1 MLHDNDASRNTSRS
15 RITAV
20 LGPTNTGK
28 THFALERMLAYR
40 SGMIGLPLRLLA
52 REIYDRVAAQKGAKA
67 VALITGE
74 EKIAPPNAQY
84 FVCTVEAMPLDRPID
99 CLVVDEIQL
108 AAHPE
113 RGHVFT
119 DRLLHA
125 RGRAETL
132 FLGAETMKPLI
143 SALVP
148 GVEIV
153 TRPRLSQLS
162 YTGYK
167 KPARLPPRSAIV
179 AFSAA
184 EVYRIAEFM
193 RQHRGGT
200 AVVLGALSPRTR
212 NAQVAMFESGEV
224 DYLVATDA
232 IGMGLNLDIAHVA
245 LSSDFKFDGRKGRRL
260 APEEVAQIAGRA
272 GRHMR
277 DGSFG
282 TTFELKELPEEMVEA
297 IEDHRFDPVPRLLW
311 RNTRLNF
318 ANPAALLASLE
329 TRPPQRCFIQMQDA
343 DDHLA
348 LKALATHLDS
358 EKRSIGR
365 DNTRLLWEICQIPD
379 FRKMMSDDHVRL
391 LGDIFGHLG
400 RRKGRIPADWV
411 GREIERLDETR
422 GTIEMLTAALA
433 SIRTWTY
440 VTAKP
445 GWVEDGDTLHD
456 KARETENRISDA
468 LHVALSERFVDRR
481 SATLARAVGART
493 DLLAGVR
500 ANGDVVVEGH
510 KMGELKGF
518 RFELDDSVTMGDREL
533 VQKTAHRALAQ
544 EMRTRVAAFAAEPTE
559 AFSLEPDGSL
569 RWNGVVVARLA
580 PSAKRLEPDVALV
593 KSDLLD
599 PAQEGQVAERLRVWM
614 QAETRRRLQTLFG
627 LVKTQEDSND
637 AELRGIAFRLL
648 EGSGIQPRDT
658 WELTG
663 KQEAWLKARGVTL
676 GHRWFYL
683 KGLLKPDVVGFL
695 ALLWNVQHGTKL
707 PAPKPNRMSFPAG
720 DQDADFCRAIG
731 YPVLGG
737 RAVRIDRLDDL
748 AGDLSSGH
756 EFPMK
761 RLTQSLTCT
770 PKEARAVI
778 EALTARPKREAPD
791 NRFRHSPFAGL
802 GEAVGG

>member
-1 MLHDNDASRNTSRS
+1 MTFSSHPK
-15 RITAV
+15 ITAV

-28 THFALERMLAYR
+28 THFALERMLGYR

-52 REIYDRVAAQKGAKA
+52 REVYDRIAAQKGERA

-74 EKIAPPNAQY
+74 EKIAPANAKY
-84 FVCTVEAMPLDRPID
+84 FVCTVEAMPLDHAVD
-99 CLVVDEIQL
+99 CLVIDEIQL

-125 RGRAETL
+125 RGREETL

-148 GVEIV
+148 GVDII
-153 TRPRLSQLS
+153 TRPRLSQLTYS
-162 YTGYK
+162 GYK

-212 NAQVAMFESGEV
+212 NAQVELFERGEV

-245 LSSDFKFDGRKGRRL
+245 LSNDFKFDGRNARRL

-282 TTFELKELPEEMVEA
+282 TTFELKELGEGIVEA
-297 IEDHRFDPVPRLLW
+297 IEEHRFDPVPRLMW
-311 RNTRLNF
+311 RNTALNF
-318 ANPAALLASLE
+318 ANPPALLASLE
-329 TRPPQRCFIQMQDA
+329 KRPGQRCFIQMQDA
-343 DDHLA
+343 DDHLS
-348 LKALATHLDS
+348 LKALARRLEA
-358 EKRSIGR
+358 EKRSLGR
-365 DNTRLLWEICQIPD
+365 DNTRLLWEVCQIPD

-391 LGDIFGHLG
+391 LGDIFGHLSQRRG
-400 RRKGRIPADWV
+400 RVPADWV
-411 GREIERLDETR
+411 SREVARLDETR

-445 GWVEDGDTLHD
+445 GWVVEGDELHAS
-456 KARETENRISDA
+456 ARETENRISDA
-468 LHVALSERFVDRR
+468 LHVALSERFIDRR
-481 SATLARAVGART
+481 SATLARAVGAKT
-493 DLLAGVR
+493 DLLAGVK

-518 RFELDDSVTMGDREL
+518 HFELDNSVAEGDRAL
-533 VQKTAHRALAQ
+533 VQKTANRALAQ
-544 EMRTRVAAFAAEPTE
+544 EMRTRLAAFGAEPVE
-559 AFSLEPDGSL
+559 AFSLELDGTL
-569 RWNGVVVARLA
+569 RWNGAVVARLA
-580 PSAKRLEPDVALV
+580 PSAKRLEPDVAIV

-599 PAQEGQVAERLRVWM
+599 PAQEGQVAEKLRGWM

-627 LVKTQEDSND
+627 LVKTLDKSDD

-648 EGSGIQPRDT
+648 EGTGIEARNA

-663 KQEAWLKARGVTL
+663 RQEAWLKARGVTL
-676 GHRWFYL
+676 GHRWLYM
-683 KGLLKPDVVGFL
+683 KGLLKPEVVGYL
-695 ALLWNVQHGTKL
+695 TLLWNVQHGTKL
-707 PAPKPNRMSFPAG
+707 PTPKPNRMSFPLP
-720 DQDADFCRAIG
+720 DDANPDFYRALG
-731 YPVLGG
+731 YPVLAG

-748 AGDLSSGH
+748 AGDLASGH

-761 RLTQSLTCT
+761 PLTQSLTCT
-770 PKEARAVI
+770 PREAKAVI
-778 EALTARPKREAPD
+778 DALMQKPRREAPD
-791 NRFRHSPFAGL
+791 HRFRHSPFAGL
-802 GEAVGG
+802 GEAVVKM